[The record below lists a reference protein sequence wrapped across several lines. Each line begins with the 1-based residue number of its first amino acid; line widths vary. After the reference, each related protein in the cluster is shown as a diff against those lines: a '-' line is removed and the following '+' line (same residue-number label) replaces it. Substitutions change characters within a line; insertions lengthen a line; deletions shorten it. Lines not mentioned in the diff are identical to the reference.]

1 MATEATGAAAVAPIS
16 GAGGLEPQQALSPAQ
31 PSQTSLPLPP
41 DWHQERP
48 RKRTILLQ
56 GLGAFHVV
64 IAVLHV
70 VLGTT
75 LVSAVEGLHLV
86 VLKSW
91 YPFWGAASFLF
102 TGISVI
108 AMKVVPKTSLKVL
121 CLITNS
127 TSVFCVLAGL
137 FVIAKDLFLES
148 PFEPL
153 VWRLYTNS
161 TVHIQRME
169 LALLCL
175 NCLEVVLSGVTAVIA
190 CRDYCL
196 SAEKDDLSL
205 VPDTSLGFSG
215 PPPSYEDVIQGD
227 AQEEQKQSA
236 SETVCLPGPQGLQ
249 PHSEGQWTQGPATP
263 SARL

>member
-56 GLGAFHVV
+56 GLG
-64 IAVLHV
+64 
-70 VLGTT
+70 
-75 LVSAVEGLHLV
+75 
-86 VLKSW
+86 
-91 YPFWGAASFLF
+91 FLF